1 MTDVTL
7 QRCTRCLLPETADTI
22 TFDAEGV
29 CSVCRNQD
37 IKHQIDWANRKQQ
50 LDEIIEQ
57 YRGKG
62 PYDAIVPY
70 SGGKDSTFTLWYLI
84 KHHNIKPLVVSWDHG
99 FYRPGVLK
107 NRERTLQALGADFL
121 SFSANKRVVKKIMR
135 EMLNRKG
142 DFCWHCHVG
151 IFAFPMQMAVRFGV
165 GLVIWGEPNAEYQSY
180 YSYDDLEEVDE
191 RRFNRFVNLG
201 ITAEDMVGM
210 LDDEV
215 TERDLEPFIYP
226 KLKDLMRLDYRS
238 ICLGSYIPWDVKRQ
252 VEVIQTELGWE
263 GDQVEGIPP
272 EYSYEKIECAMQGV
286 RDYLKYIK
294 RGMGRTNHLMN
305 IDIRNDRITRDEAE
319 GKQARYDGK
328 RPASLDV
335 FLDYINMDEE
345 DFYDM
350 AMQHQVVPWR
360 FDPGKVQRG
369 EKLPDQ
375 DDWNLTP

>member
-1 MTDVTL
+1 MSDVTL
-7 QRCTRCLLPETADTI
+7 QRCTRCLLPETADAV
-22 TFDAEGV
+22 TFDAQGV
-29 CSVCRNQD
+29 CSVCRNQTV
-37 IKHQIDWANRKQQ
+37 KQQIDWAERKQQ
-50 LDEIIEQ
+50 LDELIEQ
-57 YRGKG
+57 YRGQG
-62 PYDAIVPY
+62 PYDAIIPY

-84 KHHNIKPLVVSWDHG
+84 TQYKIKPLVVSWDHG

-107 NRERTLQALGADFL
+107 NRERTLQTLGADFL
-121 SFSANKRVVKKIMR
+121 SFTPNKKVVKKIMR
-135 EMLNRKG
+135 EMLARKG

-151 IFAFPMQMAVRFGV
+151 VFAFPMQMAVRFGV
-165 GLVIWGEPNAEYQSY
+165 GLVIWGEPNAEYQSF
-180 YSYDDLEEVDE
+180 YSYDEIEEVDE

-201 ITAEDMVGM
+201 ITAEDMFGM

-226 KLKDLMRLDYRS
+226 KLKDLMRLNYRS

-272 EYSYEKIECAMQGV
+272 EYGYEKIECAMQGV

-305 IDIRNDRITRDEAE
+305 IDIRNERITREEAE
-319 GKQARYDGK
+319 QLQTQYDGK

-345 DFYDM
+345 
-350 AMQHQVVPWR
+350 
-360 FDPGKVQRG
+360 
-369 EKLPDQ
+369 
-375 DDWNLTP
+375 